1 MIAHSCETNKGKV
14 WGHLVPENQQSRL
27 LWLWEEPMRDCAALL
42 WEAYRALYS
51 NMMRRGIIAG
61 ITGLGMLLGGVER
74 LIADTGTNEGPDFKE
89 VYELIRSHV
98 AGLSEGELNRA
109 AVEGLVNALG
119 PKVTLVTNEPA
130 DASSAES
137 AMVRSNLFEGDIVYL
152 RIRRVTEGLDR
163 QIRDVCRPSDGTN
176 KFKGLVLD
184 LRYSSGEDYLA
195 AAAAADLFVR
205 KEQTLLFWGTKPVQ
219 SKQKKDA
226 ITIPVAVLINKQT
239 AGAPEA
245 LAAIMRQTG
254 AGLILGSVTAGR
266 AMVAQEFPLKDGER
280 LRIATSPIVMGD
292 GSSVSSQGLKPDIA
306 VDVNSADEQAYY
318 ADAFKV
324 IPRRNSAS
332 SSRVATSLTGTTNRN
347 VRRPLFNEA
356 ELVRERREGAT
367 LDADDNE
374 KESEPDKPVVH
385 DPVLARA
392 LDLLKGLAVVRHS
405 PS

>member
-1 MIAHSCETNKGKV
+1 
-14 WGHLVPENQQSRL
+14 
-27 LWLWEEPMRDCAALL
+27 
-42 WEAYRALYS
+42 
-51 NMMRRGIIAG
+51 MMRRGIIAG
-61 ITGLGMLLGGVER
+61 ITGLGMLFGGAES
-74 LIADTGTNEGPDFKE
+74 LIADTTTNETADFKE
-89 VYELIRSHV
+89 VYELIRQHV
-98 AGLSEGELNRA
+98 AGLSEAELNHA
-109 AVEGLVNALG
+109 AVQGLVNALG
-119 PKVTLVTNEPA
+119 SKVMLVTNETV
-130 DASSAES
+130 ES
-137 AMVRSNLFEGDIVYL
+137 NGESPMVRSNLFEGDIAYL
-152 RIRRVTEGLDR
+152 RIKRVREGLDQ
-163 QIRDVCRPSDGTN
+163 QIRDVCRPSNGTN

-184 LRYSSGEDYLA
+184 LRYSTGDDYLA
-195 AAAAADLFVR
+195 AAAAADQFVR

-219 SKQKKDA
+219 SKEKKDA
-226 ITIPVAVLINKQT
+226 ITIPVAVLVNKQT

-266 AMVAQEFPLKDGER
+266 AMIAQEFPLKNGER

-292 GSSVSSQGLKPDIA
+292 GSSVSAQGLKPDIT
-306 VDVNSADEQAYY
+306 VEVKSADERAYY

-324 IPRRNSAS
+324 IPRTNVAGGS
-332 SSRVATSLTGTTNRN
+332 SLSPGNLAGTTNRN
-347 VRRPLFNEA
+347 ARRPRFNEA

>member
-1 MIAHSCETNKGKV
+1 
-14 WGHLVPENQQSRL
+14 
-27 LWLWEEPMRDCAALL
+27 
-42 WEAYRALYS
+42 
-51 NMMRRGIIAG
+51 MMRRGIIAG
-61 ITGLGMLLGGVER
+61 ITGLGMLFGGAES
-74 LIADTGTNEGPDFKE
+74 LIADITTNETADFKE
-89 VYELIRSHV
+89 VYELIRQHV
-98 AGLSEGELNRA
+98 AGLSEAELNRA
-109 AVEGLVNALG
+109 AVQGLVNALG
-119 PKVTLVTNEPA
+119 SKVMLVTNETV
-130 DASSAES
+130 ES
-137 AMVRSNLFEGDIVYL
+137 NGESPMVRSNLFEGDIAYL
-152 RIRRVTEGLDR
+152 RIKRVREGLDQ
-163 QIRDVCRPSDGTN
+163 QIREVCRPSNGTN

-184 LRYSSGEDYLA
+184 LRYSTGDDYLA
-195 AAAAADLFVR
+195 AAAAADQFVR

-219 SKQKKDA
+219 SKEKKDA
-226 ITIPVAVLINKQT
+226 ITIPVAVLVNKQT

-266 AMVAQEFPLKDGER
+266 AMIAQEFPLKNGDR

-292 GSSVSSQGLKPDIA
+292 GSSVSAQGLKPDIT
-306 VDVNSADEQAYY
+306 VEVNSADERAYY

-324 IPRRNSAS
+324 IPRTNVAGGS
-332 SSRVATSLTGTTNRN
+332 SLSSGNLAGTTNRN
-347 VRRPLFNEA
+347 ARRPRFNEA

-374 KESEPDKPVVH
+374 KEAEPDKPVVH

>member
-1 MIAHSCETNKGKV
+1 MI
-14 WGHLVPENQQSRL
+14 
-27 LWLWEEPMRDCAALL
+27 
-42 WEAYRALYS
+42 
-51 NMMRRGIIAG
+51 RRGIIAG
-61 ITGLGMLLGGVER
+61 ITGLGMLFCGMER
-74 LIADTGTNEGPDFKE
+74 VIADTATNGAPDFKE
-89 VYELIRSHV
+89 VYELIRQHV
-98 AGLSEGELNRA
+98 AGLSEAELNRA
-109 AVEGLVNALG
+109 AVVGLVNALG
-119 PKVTLVTNEPA
+119 PKVTLVTNETV
-130 DASSAES
+130 ES
-137 AMVRSNLFEGDIVYL
+137 NGDSPMVRSNLFEGDIAYL
-152 RIRRVTEGLDR
+152 RIKRVGEGLDQ
-163 QIRDVCRPSDGTN
+163 QIRDICRPSDGTN

-184 LRYSSGEDYLA
+184 LRYSSGDDYLA

-219 SKQKKDA
+219 SKEKKDA
-226 ITIPVAVLINKQT
+226 IMVPVAILVNKQT

-266 AMVAQEFPLKDGER
+266 AMIAQEFPLKDGER
-280 LRIATSPIVMGD
+280 LRIATSPIVIGD
-292 GSSVSSQGLKPDIA
+292 GSSVPSQGLKPDIA
-306 VDVNSADEQAYY
+306 VEVSSADERTYY

-324 IPRRNSAS
+324 IPRANSAGS
-332 SSRVATSLTGTTNRN
+332 SLSPTNLAAGTNRN
-347 VRRPLFNEA
+347 IRRSRFNEA

-374 KESEPDKPVVH
+374 KESEPEKPVVH

>member
-1 MIAHSCETNKGKV
+1 MI
-14 WGHLVPENQQSRL
+14 
-27 LWLWEEPMRDCAALL
+27 
-42 WEAYRALYS
+42 
-51 NMMRRGIIAG
+51 RRGIIAG
-61 ITGLGMLLGGVER
+61 ITGLGMLFGGMER
-74 LIADTGTNEGPDFKE
+74 VIADTATNGAPDFKE
-89 VYELIRSHV
+89 VYELIRQHV
-98 AGLSEGELNRA
+98 AGLSEAELNRA
-109 AVEGLVNALG
+109 AVVGLVNALG
-119 PKVTLVTNEPA
+119 PKVTLVTN
-130 DASSAES
+130 DTVES
-137 AMVRSNLFEGDIVYL
+137 NGESPMVRSNLFEGDIAYL
-152 RIRRVTEGLDR
+152 RIRRVADGLDQ

-184 LRYSSGEDYLA
+184 LRYSSGDDYLA

-219 SKQKKDA
+219 SKEKKDA
-226 ITIPVAVLINKQT
+226 IMVPVAILVNKHT

-266 AMVAQEFPLKDGER
+266 AMIAQEFPLKDGER

-292 GSSVSSQGLKPDIA
+292 GSSVPSQGLKPDIA
-306 VDVNSADEQAYY
+306 VEVSSADERAYY

-324 IPRRNSAS
+324 IPRTNSAGS
-332 SSRVATSLTGTTNRN
+332 SLSPTNLAAGTNRN
-347 VRRPLFNEA
+347 IRRSRFNEA

-374 KESEPDKPVVH
+374 KEFEPDKPVVH

>member
-1 MIAHSCETNKGKV
+1 
-14 WGHLVPENQQSRL
+14 
-27 LWLWEEPMRDCAALL
+27 
-42 WEAYRALYS
+42 
-51 NMMRRGIIAG
+51 
-61 ITGLGMLLGGVER
+61 MLFGGVER
-74 LIADTGTNEGPDFKE
+74 LIADTTTNDAPDFKE
-89 VYELIRSHV
+89 VYELIRQHV
-98 AGLSEGELNRA
+98 AGLSEAELNQA
-109 AVEGLVNALG
+109 AVQGLVNALG
-119 PKVTLVTNEPA
+119 TKVMLVTNESA
-130 DASSAES
+130 DTSSAES
-137 AMVRSNLFEGDIVYL
+137 PMVRSNLFEGDIAYL
-152 RIRRVTEGLDR
+152 RIRRVANGLDKE
-163 QIRDVCRPSDGTN
+163 IREACRPTDGTN

-184 LRYSSGEDYLA
+184 LRYSTGDDYLA
-195 AAAAADLFVR
+195 AASAADLFVK

-219 SKQKKDA
+219 SKEKKDA
-226 ITIPVAVLINKQT
+226 ITIPVALLVNKQT

-254 AGLILGSVTAGR
+254 AGLVLGSVTAGR
-266 AMVAQEFPLKDGER
+266 AMVAQEFPLKDGAK

-306 VDVNSADEQAYY
+306 VDVSSGDERAYY

-324 IPRRNSAS
+324 ISKTNYAGSSAS
-332 SSRVATSLTGTTNRN
+332 TNLAGTTNRN
-347 VRRPLFNEA
+347 VRRPRFNEA

-367 LDADDNE
+367 LDLDNE

>member
-1 MIAHSCETNKGKV
+1 MI
-14 WGHLVPENQQSRL
+14 
-27 LWLWEEPMRDCAALL
+27 
-42 WEAYRALYS
+42 
-51 NMMRRGIIAG
+51 RRGIIAG
-61 ITGLGMLLGGVER
+61 ITGLGMLFGGMER
-74 LIADTGTNEGPDFKE
+74 VIADTATNGAPDFKE
-89 VYELIRSHV
+89 VYELIRQHV
-98 AGLSEGELNRA
+98 AGLSEEELNRA
-109 AVEGLVNALG
+109 AVLGLVNALG
-119 PKVTLVTNEPA
+119 PKVMLVTNETT
-130 DASSAES
+130 ES
-137 AMVRSNLFEGDIVYL
+137 NGESPMVRSNLFEGDIAYL
-152 RIRRVTEGLDR
+152 RIRRVAEGLDQ
-163 QIRDVCRPSDGTN
+163 QIRDACRPSEGTN

-184 LRYSSGEDYLA
+184 LRYSSGDDYLA

-219 SKQKKDA
+219 SKEKKDA
-226 ITIPVAVLINKQT
+226 IMVPVAILVNKQT

-266 AMVAQEFPLKDGER
+266 AMIAQEFPLKDGER

-292 GSSVSSQGLKPDIA
+292 GSSVPSQGLKPDIA
-306 VDVNSADEQAYY
+306 VEVSSADERAYY

-324 IPRRNSAS
+324 IPRTNSAGS
-332 SSRVATSLTGTTNRN
+332 SLSPTNLAAGTNRN
-347 VRRPLFNEA
+347 IRRPRFNEA

-374 KESEPDKPVVH
+374 KEVEPDKPVVH